1 MKINLILLFAIVS
14 SIAFA
19 NEEPKAIDTNNN
31 TNEVSA
37 AEVSTVDPKVAERRA
52 KIKERLEANKKN
64 AMYLQNDKETQK
76 RIAAMKLQREKTEAI
91 SIKLAKAEGDIVA
104 RKDAIIKTNE
114 EAAALSNEIAELEKQ
129 LAEKKAAVQ
138 KIIDEDAEYIKLVAE
153 KEKIQKQ
160 LSEET
165 KKSVELVRQNMKAR
179 TATLKETKEE
189 AAPAEKQ
196 AE

>member
-1 MKINLILLFAIVS
+1 MKKNLILLFAIVS

-19 NEEPKAIDTNNN
+19 NEEPKATDTNNN

-64 AMYLQNDKETQK
+64 AMYLKNDAETQK
-76 RIAAMKLQREKTEAI
+76 RIAAMRLQKEKIDAI

-114 EAAALSNEIAELEKQ
+114 AAASLSNEIAELEKQ
-129 LAEKKAAVQ
+129 LSEKKSAIQ
-138 KIIDEDAEYIKLVAE
+138 KIIDEDAEYVKLEAE

-165 KKSVELVRQNMKAR
+165 KKSAELVHQNMKAR
-179 TATLKETKEE
+179 TTTVKEE